1 MSAGRKTLNLSECRV
16 VGSSAGRS
24 RLAPPCVATSLL
36 NITIF
41 LNKLMNM
48 PYSQTL
54 TNPVMPSVHGTFLWD
69 AGPSKHQSEH
79 LFFIG
84 LF

>member
-1 MSAGRKTLNLSECRV
+1 M
-16 VGSSAGRS
+16 
-24 RLAPPCVATSLL
+24 
-36 NITIF
+36 I
-41 LNKLMNM
+41 
-48 PYSQTL
+48 

-84 LF
+84 LFQHTRYDFLWQTKI